1 MQYRLYL
8 QIGAVA
14 VLAASAAAASA
25 VIGLRRRPDPA
36 EREKRRRLDVN
47 IAGRLADG
55 SIIDVTESTVYY
67 SYSVHGVG
75 YTAAQDVEPVR
86 ELIACAPDKLIGPVS
101 VKYLPANP
109 ANSIIICEDWSGL
122 RLGPAPAAGN
132 NERSA

>member
-1 MQYRLYL
+1 MHAIPLVPADRCGSG
-8 QIGAVA
+8 IGGVGCGGD
-14 VLAASAAAASA
+14 A

-75 YTAAQDVEPVR
+75 YTAAQDVSPF
-86 ELIACAPDKLIGPVS
+86 AS
-101 VKYLPANP
+101 
-109 ANSIIICEDWSGL
+109 
-122 RLGPAPAAGN
+122 
-132 NERSA
+132 